1 MNSVFSL
8 SYHFKV
14 CVSGSTG
21 NGRSPGLR
29 APRPWP
35 PLGGRSPG
43 EGNGNPVLPGK
54 SHEQRRLVGYS
65 PRGQKE
71 SDMSERL
78 KNRRTRGPRLRRFTS
93 WTGLTGT
100 GKSQTLKT
108 VKCQLLVKSYLF
120 DSKMPF
126 ACKMHSCFDD

>member
-1 MNSVFSL
+1 MPQDWGKKSKRSNA
-8 SYHFKV
+8 
-14 CVSGSTG
+14 GDTG
-21 NGRSPGLR
+21 LVPG
-29 APRPWP
+29 W
-35 PLGGRSPG
+35 GRSPG

-78 KNRRTRGPRLRRFTS
+78 KNKRTRGPRLRRFTS

-108 VKCQLLVKSYLF
+108 VKCQLLVKSYLIPRCRL
-120 DSKMPF
+120 SVKCTLVLMTNYQVQKGN
-126 ACKMHSCFDD
+126 AII